1 MRAGHNA
8 NKAMDYYTARRHFT
22 ECYELGGRVEAHIS
36 AVNMTLKLEE
46 YQKAADQYAELLK
59 QDLEPPVAISAD
71 LPRPRPHPA
80 PAPTSPRTFPSA
92 SPDLAQVM
100 KIIQRKHREAV
111 EKLSAQ
117 ALRAEN
123 KARPGPPP
131 LPPTPIHD
139 APSGLATTPLGGLA
153 TSPLSGLCTPAWAGG
168 PNCVLAPGGASLT
181 RMCGAAQEL
190 GSMEH
195 MPPVAV
201 QAFPVDD
208 EADEARDKNTGLG
221 RRERAR
227 LDLRGPSPGGRSS
240 LPKQAT
246 RLPPFA
252 AQPAQRLP
260 KQSAQ
265 GQPGRPLLCGQSPW
279 QGQPPGRGR
288 LSSARPQTH
297 PGSNS
302 RPPAPGLGADGR
314 RARVMC
320 SRRSSR

>member
-1 MRAGHNA
+1 
-8 NKAMDYYTARRHFT
+8 
-22 ECYELGGRVEAHIS
+22 
-36 AVNMTLKLEE
+36 
-46 YQKAADQYAELLK
+46 
-59 QDLEPPVAISAD
+59 
-71 LPRPRPHPA
+71 
-80 PAPTSPRTFPSA
+80 
-92 SPDLAQVM
+92 
-100 KIIQRKHREAV
+100 
-111 EKLSAQ
+111 
-117 ALRAEN
+117 
-123 KARPGPPP
+123 
-131 LPPTPIHD
+131 
-139 APSGLATTPLGGLA
+139 
-153 TSPLSGLCTPAWAGG
+153 
-168 PNCVLAPGGASLT
+168 
-181 RMCGAAQEL
+181 
-190 GSMEH
+190 MEH

-320 SRRSSR
+320 SRRSIRLGGWTTLCDFVGACDLWSVAYGRLGLAALFRPGRASRCLRDATGDGCECERRRACVRTVIRGTTNVSGFK

>member
-1 MRAGHNA
+1 
-8 NKAMDYYTARRHFT
+8 
-22 ECYELGGRVEAHIS
+22 
-36 AVNMTLKLEE
+36 
-46 YQKAADQYAELLK
+46 
-59 QDLEPPVAISAD
+59 
-71 LPRPRPHPA
+71 
-80 PAPTSPRTFPSA
+80 
-92 SPDLAQVM
+92 
-100 KIIQRKHREAV
+100 
-111 EKLSAQ
+111 
-117 ALRAEN
+117 
-123 KARPGPPP
+123 
-131 LPPTPIHD
+131 
-139 APSGLATTPLGGLA
+139 
-153 TSPLSGLCTPAWAGG
+153 
-168 PNCVLAPGGASLT
+168 
-181 RMCGAAQEL
+181 
-190 GSMEH
+190 MEH

-320 SRRSSR
+320 SRRSSRLGGWTTLCDCVGACDLWSVWHMGASAWLRFFAPGEPVGVFATGDGCECERRRACVRTVVGEEQQMFQARCFAVAGESRLRTGGKR